1 MLSVEEIRRRIVP
14 ICKKHGVTKAVL
26 FGSYARNEA
35 TQDSDVDFQL
45 VLPKG
50 ASLLKLCTINN
61 EFEDALEK
69 NVDVITQIPNRTD
82 LLWYNRFRENFA
94 RDGIVL
100 YEAK

>member
-14 ICKKHGVTKAVL
+14 ICEKHGVTKAVL

-35 TQDSDVDFQL
+35 TQESDIDFQL
-45 VLPKG
+45 ILPKG
-50 ASLLKLCTINN
+50 ASLLKLCAIND

-69 NVDVITQIPNRTD
+69 DVDVITRVPKRTD
-82 LLWYNRFRENFA
+82 LLWCNRFRENFA
-94 RDGIVL
+94 KDGIVL